1 MIANRPV
8 VWTLLARAMSVA
20 DRELAQALNPG
31 EQVIYVVS
39 DGEEACGGDPFA
51 AARRINQGTARAIVN
66 IIGFGLSHNEAT
78 SLQTVAGAGTFVNLE
93 TKRDFDKTVAAVK
106 ESIRLAGNEVRA
118 SNAISANAVTTAS
131 VISKASLC
139 ISNIISS
146 ESNRVSNDLSARAL
160 RGKNDPPSRKF
171 WTGSK
176 RAIWTY
182 RRVSR
187 HSRTGLKLDEH
198 ALGLRLI
205 ERCRTQSSH

>member
-51 AARRINQGTARAIVN
+51 AARRINKGTARAIVN

-146 ESNRVSNDLSARAL
+146 ESNRV
-160 RGKNDPPSRKF
+160 RKIF
-171 WTGSK
+171 LNNWPRDGRFPRDFSTN
-176 RAIWTY
+176 
-182 RRVSR
+182 
-187 HSRTGLKLDEH
+187 RTGVVPSLSI
-198 ALGLRLI
+198 AASLR
-205 ERCRTQSSH
+205 RCEP